1 MDNSLQERDR
11 IVSTGIFFFYVI
23 YVFSYVKF
31 ACIYSLVFAN
41 LNVNFLFK
49 FICLCFCFIRGF
61 FFFLMFVTLKFE
73 ISGEIRISDVKFALL
88 GYVFCVLVT
97 WNVRFGISVI
107 VNVKNQE
114 ARLCYSY
121 LFVCIVNGSF

>member
-1 MDNSLQERDR
+1 M
-11 IVSTGIFFFYVI
+11 
-23 YVFSYVKF
+23 
-31 ACIYSLVFAN
+31 
-41 LNVNFLFK
+41 FLF
-49 FICLCFCFIRGF
+49 CTCFF

-73 ISGEIRISDVKFALL
+73 ISGAIRISDVNFAFS

-114 ARLCYSY
+114 ARCIARKILCVHQICQHIS
-121 LFVCIVNGSF
+121 FVIIFCRNFRPRCYIYH

>member
-1 MDNSLQERDR
+1 M
-11 IVSTGIFFFYVI
+11 
-23 YVFSYVKF
+23 
-31 ACIYSLVFAN
+31 
-41 LNVNFLFK
+41 FLFYT
-49 FICLCFCFIRGF
+49 CF